1 MAVAAGD
8 SEGWRRRS
16 ARHQAN
22 ESELLD
28 CCCADSSAVARVW
41 GRGDGARL
49 EQRQRR
55 RFAGRRHIVVASGPS
70 VLSTST

>member
-1 MAVAAGD
+1 MAVVAGD
-8 SEGWRRRS
+8 CEDWRRRS

-22 ESELLD
+22 ESELPD

-49 EQRQRR
+49 EQRR

-70 VLSTST
+70 ALSTGT